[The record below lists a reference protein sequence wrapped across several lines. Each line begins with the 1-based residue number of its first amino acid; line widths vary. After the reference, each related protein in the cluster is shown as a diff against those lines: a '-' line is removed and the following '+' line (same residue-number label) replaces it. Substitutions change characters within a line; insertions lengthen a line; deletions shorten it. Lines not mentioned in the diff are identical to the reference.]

1 MQDSGDC
8 RDAVFQELHDL
19 ENQFGMMLAYA
30 RQLECEME
38 KHKQEAEEA
47 KAFAHQYR
55 DEKTR
60 LQVLLSEQHAIL
72 AKSFD
77 YSSKCD
83 DLEQQT
89 QELQGQL
96 NREKERYEALRKNT
110 ERELRETKEES
121 VLAADRACKQ
131 LKQQQEQLALLDKEM
146 KAAIVVRDMRIKE
159 LGQEQEQCKEDA
171 KRRLMDWESRMAQL
185 EKFVRPAA
193 SCDLTL
199 TLKDVGGK
207 GKRSTKVE
215 SFSPRF
221 RGSP

>member
-83 DLEQQT
+83 SLELQT
-89 QELQGQL
+89 QELHGQL
-96 NREKERYEALRKNT
+96 NREKERYEALRENT

-121 VLAADRACKQ
+121 MLAAESACRQ
-131 LKQQQEQLALLDKEM
+131 LKQQQEQLALLEKDM
-146 KAAIVVRDMRIKE
+146 KAAIALRDMRIKE
-159 LGQEQEQCKEDA
+159 LGQEQEQYKEGA
-171 KRRLMDWESRMAQL
+171 KRLSTDWESRMAQQ
-185 EKFVRPAA
+185 ERFVRSAE
-193 SCDLTL
+193 SCNLTL
-199 TLKDVGGK
+199 AL
-207 GKRSTKVE
+207 
-215 SFSPRF
+215 
-221 RGSP
+221 